1 MNRIEVRRVSRDDPD
16 THKPG
21 LVIID
26 GIEVRIRRNYG
37 VATPRYLWD
46 VVHEGRVVETFA
58 SAPSGADCRDAI
70 ARSRSRE
77 SHDELVARVVA
88 KVKAEGKRM
97 SGRSDAGV
105 NLFAPINGKRKKER
119 AA

>member
-1 MNRIEVRRVSRDDPD
+1 MNRIDVRGVARDDPD

-21 LVIID
+21 LVTID
-26 GIEVRIRRNYG
+26 GVQVRIRRNYG

-46 VVHEGRVVETFA
+46 VMHEGHVVETFA
-58 SAPSGADCRDAI
+58 SAPSGADCHAAI
-70 ARSRSRE
+70 ARSGSRE
-77 SHDELVARVVA
+77 SRDELVARVVA